1 MRAIRVS
8 EFGDP
13 SVLRLLEV
21 PDLSPGPDEVLI
33 EIRAVGINPVETYVR
48 SGVYANKPALPFTPG
63 SDAAG
68 VVISVGDGVSGWR
81 PGDRIYTSG
90 SKTGVYAEQ
99 AICSPEHLHRLP
111 DEAGFEQGAAVNVPY
126 ATAYQALV
134 HRAQARAGETVL
146 VHGAT
151 GGVGIA
157 AVQIAHSLG
166 LRVFG
171 TGGTDEGRRR
181 VVEEGAEL
189 ALDHRSPDYLNE
201 LMGYTEGRGVD
212 LILEMLANVNLSRDL
227 SVLARRGRV
236 VVIGCRGPIEIN
248 PRDAMVRDAS
258 ILGMILYNASPEE
271 YAATHEALIKG
282 LAEGTFR
289 PVVQRSLPLAEA
301 PRAHEWVMQP
311 GALGKIV
318 LIP

>member
-21 PDLSPGPDEVLI
+21 PDLSAGPDEVLI

-68 VVISVGDGVSGWR
+68 VVLSVGSEVSGWS
-81 PGDRIYTSG
+81 PGDRVYTSG

-134 HRAQARAGETVL
+134 HRAEARAGETVL

-271 YAATHEALIKG
+271 YASTHEALIKG
-282 LAEGTFR
+282 LAAGTFR

-301 PRAHEWVMQP
+301 ARAHEWVMQP